1 MILSKKIIIAS
12 LLFLYLAV
20 SLVSLSDCGKD
31 NSDGTYDF
39 LQKEKNKIASVLI
52 SDFDA
57 TMFDCGKI
65 EEALNSVTVLD
76 STIVGIIEREGDY
89 FIKAKITTGCE
100 GKFFAVLKCDK
111 NVVNKFNKS
120 RSNKAF
126 LVAQIETINNSQMV
140 AEVDSLSGKNSL
152 IEIGNVLLLKG
163 ECLAYN
169 EIPTFVNAN

>member
-1 MILSKKIIIAS
+1 MILSKKIIIAP

-31 NSDGTYDF
+31 NSDGAYDF
-39 LQKEKNKIASVLI
+39 LQKEKNKIANVLI
-52 SDFDA
+52 NDFNA
-57 TMFDCGKI
+57 TIFDCGKV

-76 STIVGIIEREGDY
+76 STIIGITEREGNY
-89 FIKAKITTGCE
+89 FIKARINTGCKE
-100 GKFFAVLKCDK
+100 KFFAELKCDK
-111 NVVNKFNKS
+111 NVVNKFSKS

-126 LVAQIETINNSQMV
+126 LVAQIEIINDSQIV
-140 AEVDSLSGKNSL
+140 AEVDSLSGNNSL

-169 EIPTFVNAN
+169 EIPTFVKTN